1 MYSIKGFNP
10 QNRFLVFSV
19 VTFSLEKASKYCRT
33 VFPAYFFLF
42 ELKKSSNEWNNRI
55 VAEKS
60 RIITLTYYAGV
71 GFVTGG

>member
-1 MYSIKGFNP
+1 MN
-10 QNRFLVFSV
+10 V
-19 VTFSLEKASKYCRT
+19 
-33 VFPAYFFLF
+33 
-42 ELKKSSNEWNNRI
+42 NNRI